1 MAGIRLVDESKK
13 GTAPQMFAYT
23 TTDTQATVRASGYFN
38 DVAATIAVG
47 DILFVNGSTGG
58 TMTQSIHTVVS
69 NTVLWLMCQMAQL
82 LVKQILTNGLKVV
95 WGVYV
100 VVIKTPH
107 PTRKKVIWHKVT
119 LM

>member
-1 MAGIRLVDESKK
+1 MDGWNPIGGQSKK

-58 TMTQSIHTVVS
+58 THDTYTHS
-69 NTVLWLMCQMAQL
+69 
-82 LVKQILTNGLKVV
+82 
-95 WGVYV
+95 
-100 VVIKTPH
+100 
-107 PTRKKVIWHKVT
+107 RFE
-119 LM
+119 